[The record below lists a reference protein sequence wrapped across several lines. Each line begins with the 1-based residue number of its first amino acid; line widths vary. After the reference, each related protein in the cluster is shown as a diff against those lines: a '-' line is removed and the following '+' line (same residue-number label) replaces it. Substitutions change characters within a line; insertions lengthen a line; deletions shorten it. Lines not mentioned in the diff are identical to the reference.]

1 MQQQPRPLSPF
12 LLHLLLQVVHDDNE
26 PEDDIDNDDDDEH
39 QHHNNDNDCDD
50 NEYDRDSD
58 DSPLSP
64 SSEKTQACF
73 SWKLS
78 LPSPG
83 GIAPLS
89 LSSLLSSLLLSL
101 YHYYHCYHY
110 HFCYHC
116 GMKVVVSSSP
126 LPSPPNNPRLR
137 RPSPTPDLP
146 PLATGGNARPAGG
159 TSLPKT
165 KNYIPRS
172 GPSPAPAPGDIITE
186 LKMQV
191 MH

>member
-1 MQQQPRPLSPF
+1 MMMNINIITMIMIVMTMITIAILMIVPPPPAAKKRKPAFPG
-12 LLHLLLQVVHDDNE
+12 N
-26 PEDDIDNDDDDEH
+26 
-39 QHHNNDNDCDD
+39 
-50 NEYDRDSD
+50 
-58 DSPLSP
+58 SP
-64 SSEKTQACF
+64 S
-73 SWKLS
+73 
-78 LPSPG
+78 LPPEVSHH
-83 GIAPLS
+83 
-89 LSSLLSSLLLSL
+89 
-101 YHYYHCYHY
+101 YHYHLYYRHFYCHYNRYHCYHY
-110 HFCYHC
+110 HCCYHC

-146 PLATGGNARPAGG
+146 PLATGNARPAGG

>member
-1 MQQQPRPLSPF
+1 MMTTNLKMTLIMMMMMNINIITMIMIVMTMITIAILMIVPPPPAAKKRKPAFPG
-12 LLHLLLQVVHDDNE
+12 N
-26 PEDDIDNDDDDEH
+26 
-39 QHHNNDNDCDD
+39 
-50 NEYDRDSD
+50 
-58 DSPLSP
+58 SP
-64 SSEKTQACF
+64 S
-73 SWKLS
+73 
-78 LPSPG
+78 LPPEVSHHYHCH
-83 GIAPLS
+83 
-89 LSSLLSSLLLSL
+89 L
-101 YHYYHCYHY
+101 YYRHYNRYHCYHN
-110 HFCYHC
+110 HCCYHC
-116 GMKVVVSSSP
+116 GIKVVVSSSP

-191 MH
+191 TKYDHVYRRQF

>member
-1 MQQQPRPLSPF
+1 MMMMNINIITMIMIVMTMITIAILMIVPPPPAAKKRKPAFPG
-12 LLHLLLQVVHDDNE
+12 N
-26 PEDDIDNDDDDEH
+26 
-39 QHHNNDNDCDD
+39 
-50 NEYDRDSD
+50 
-58 DSPLSP
+58 SP
-64 SSEKTQACF
+64 S
-73 SWKLS
+73 
-78 LPSPG
+78 LPPEVSHHYHFH
-83 GIAPLS
+83 
-89 LSSLLSSLLLSL
+89 L
-101 YHYYHCYHY
+101 YYRHFYCHYNRYHCYHY